1 MGVIIKCSQSVGRA
15 EKQTVRCIPEK
26 SRRGFFA
33 WACPLFGLWS
43 CVIDGS
49 ICDTFYSVC
58 QHTCRY
64 AWMIYE
70 LSESYFQNRTELLQK
85 TGNGRDVSSPS
96 PSTCKR
102 VNASLTKNISMK
114 KTSAT
119 KFGCMCVTVEL
130 NFYNQTEM
138 KKSWK
143 AELYKTLACP
153 EPMWEKKNTTLSIL
167 NKDKKKRLQDGSPN
181 TVSVV
186 LSLICRVITPLLPL
200 LWPLLPG
207 MLILFPYRFLFPA
220 DRKWLESTDTQT
232 AGSRQEVISLQ
243 HLQPGNRTAP
253 AGWWM
258 NRQRTFAEAHIQ
270 MCA

>member
-1 MGVIIKCSQSVGRA
+1 
-15 EKQTVRCIPEK
+15 
-26 SRRGFFA
+26 
-33 WACPLFGLWS
+33 
-43 CVIDGS
+43 
-49 ICDTFYSVC
+49 
-58 QHTCRY
+58 
-64 AWMIYE
+64 MIYE

-85 TGNGRDVSSPS
+85 TGNGRDISSPS

-102 VNASLTKNISMK
+102 VALSKFNKKNIYEKNLSHKIWMYVCYSRVKLLQSNRDEKKLKSWALQNFSLPRTNVGKK
-114 KTSAT
+114 KTQHYLSST
-119 KFGCMCVTVEL
+119 KT
-130 NFYNQTEM
+130 
-138 KKSWK
+138 
-143 AELYKTLACP
+143 
-153 EPMWEKKNTTLSIL
+153 
-167 NKDKKKRLQDGSPN
+167 KKKRLQDGGPN

-207 MLILFPYRFLFPA
+207 MLILFPYHFLFPA